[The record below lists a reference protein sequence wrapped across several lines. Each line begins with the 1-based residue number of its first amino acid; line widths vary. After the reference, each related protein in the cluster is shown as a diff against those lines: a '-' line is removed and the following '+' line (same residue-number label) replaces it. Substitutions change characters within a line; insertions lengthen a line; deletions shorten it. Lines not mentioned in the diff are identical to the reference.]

1 MNAANKDEVKYIRLR
16 VVGGEPAGGAALAQK
31 VGPLGFNAKQV
42 GENIAKETKEYKG
55 YKIGV
60 LLTIQN
66 RQITITPEPGTSA
79 LILKE
84 LKEPP
89 RDRKKI
95 KNVQHNG
102 SIPLESVIKVA
113 RIQKGKGKSLSKTF
127 SGIVKEVLGT
137 CLSVG
142 CLVDGESPKEA
153 TRKIQAGEI
162 VISDE

>member
-1 MNAANKDEVKYIRLR
+1 MNKTEEIKYVRLR
-16 VVGGEPAGGAALAQK
+16 VVGGEPAGGASLAQK

-42 GENIAKETKEYKG
+42 GENIAKQTKEYMG

-60 LLTIQN
+60 LLAIQG
-66 RQITITPEPGTSA
+66 RQMEITAEPGTAA

-89 RDRKKI
+89 RNRKKE

-102 SIPLESVIKVA
+102 SLALQAVIEIAKKQRSKSYA
-113 RIQKGKGKSLSKTF
+113 RELS
-127 SGIVKEVLGT
+127 GVVKEVLGT

-142 CLVDGESPKEA
+142 CLVDGESPKEI
-153 TRKIQAGEI
+153 TRRIQQGEI
-162 VISDE
+162 VIADE

>member
-1 MNAANKDEVKYIRLR
+1 MNKSNEEIKYVRLR
-16 VVGGEPAGGAALAQK
+16 VVGGEPAGGASLAQK

-60 LLTIQN
+60 LLTIQA
-66 RQITITPEPGTSA
+66 RQMTITPEPGTSA

-89 RDRKKI
+89 RDRKKV

-102 SIPLESVIKVA
+102 NLSLETVIEIA
-113 RIQKGKGKSLSKTF
+113 RKQRSKSLSKHL
-127 SGIVKEVLGT
+127 SGSVKEVLGS

-142 CLVDGESPKEA
+142 CLVEGESPKEI
-153 TRKIQAGEI
+153 TRRINENEI
-162 VISDE
+162 TIPE

>member
-1 MNAANKDEVKYIRLR
+1 MNKNAEEIKYVRLR
-16 VVGGEPAGGAALAQK
+16 VVGGEPAGGASLAQK

-60 LLTIQN
+60 LLAIQN
-66 RQITITPEPGTSA
+66 RQMTITPEPGTSA

-84 LKEPP
+84 LKEPS
-89 RDRKKI
+89 RDRKKV

-102 SIPLESVIKVA
+102 SITLATVTDIA
-113 RIQKGKGKSLSKTF
+113 RKQRSKSLSKTL
-127 SGIVKEVLGT
+127 SGVVKEVLGS

-142 CLVDGESPKEA
+142 CLVDGESPKEI
-153 TRKIQAGEI
+153 TRKIQEGEI
-162 VISDE
+162 TISDE

>member
-1 MNAANKDEVKYIRLR
+1 MRLR
-16 VVGGEPAGGAALAQK
+16 VVGGEAAGGASLAQK

-42 GENIAKETKEYKG
+42 GESIAKETKEYKG

-60 LLTIQN
+60 LLTIQG

-79 LILKE
+79 LILRE

-89 RDRKKI
+89 RDRKKV

-102 SIPLESVIKVA
+102 SLSLAAVIEIAK
-113 RIQKGKGKSLSKTF
+113 RQRSKSLAKHL
-127 SGIVKEVLGT
+127 SGVVKEVLGT

-142 CLVDGESPKEA
+142 CMVDGESPKVI
-153 TRKIQAGEI
+153 TKKIQEREI
-162 VISDE
+162 TIEDE

>member
-1 MNAANKDEVKYIRLR
+1 MNTKGADEIKYVRIR
-16 VVGGEPAGGAALAQK
+16 VVGGEAAGGASLAQK

-42 GENIAKETKEYKG
+42 AENIAKETKEFKG
-55 YKIGV
+55 YKVGV

-66 RQITITPEPGTSA
+66 RQMDITVEPGVSA

-89 RDRKKI
+89 RDRKKV

-102 SIPLESVIKVA
+102 SLSLDAVKEIAKKQRS
-113 RIQKGKGKSLSKTF
+113 RSLSKTLAG
-127 SGIVKEVLGT
+127 SVKEVLGT

-142 CLVDGESPKEA
+142 CFVDGESPKA
-153 TRKIQAGEI
+153 ITKKIQNGEI
-162 VISDE
+162 IIEE

>member
-1 MNAANKDEVKYIRLR
+1 MNKNEEVKYVRLR
-16 VVGGEPAGGAALAQK
+16 VVGGEPAGGASLAQK

-42 GENIAKETKEYKG
+42 GENIAKQTKEYMG

-60 LLTIQN
+60 LLTIQG
-66 RQITITPEPGTSA
+66 RQMDITAEPGTSA

-89 RDRKKI
+89 RNRKKE

-102 SIPLESVIKVA
+102 SLPLSAVVEIAKKQRS
-113 RIQKGKGKSLSKTF
+113 KSYAKTLA
-127 SGIVKEVLGT
+127 GTVKEILGT

-142 CLVDGESPKEA
+142 CLVDGESPKEI
-153 TRKIQAGEI
+153 TRKIQEGEI
-162 VISDE
+162 SIAEE